1 MGANRVVEASC
12 EGLTSDNN
20 SSRWLVDFRFVNASP
35 SESKEFNEGKKS
47 HFLYDGGK
55 KNSGQKKAKQGN
67 LQGKKSSRCFIY
79 NESHGLR
86 SVRSAR
92 N

>member
-1 MGANRVVEASC
+1 MGANRVAEASC
-12 EGLTSDNN
+12 EGLTNDNN
-20 SSRWLVDFRFVNASP
+20 SSRWLVDFRFVNVSP
-35 SESKEFNEGKKS
+35 SESKEFNEGKNS

-55 KNSGQKKAKQGN
+55 KNSGQNKAKQGN
-67 LQGKKSSRCFIY
+67 LQGKKSLRCFIY